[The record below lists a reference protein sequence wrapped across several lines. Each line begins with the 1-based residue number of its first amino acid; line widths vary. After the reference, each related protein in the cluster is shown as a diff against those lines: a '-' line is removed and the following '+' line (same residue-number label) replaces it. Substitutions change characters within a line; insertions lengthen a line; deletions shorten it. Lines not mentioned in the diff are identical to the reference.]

1 MSLEY
6 LLSMGAIFGP
16 NIILNGELW
25 RLITAMF
32 LHGGTTHIAM
42 NMLSLW
48 FVGRVAESW
57 FNRVSYISIYFISG
71 IAGGLI
77 SIYMHPTTV
86 GIGASG
92 AIFGI
97 FGALSGMVIVHR
109 KRMEKQFKAFMKEFG
124 IVLLLNLL
132 IGVVFESVDLSA
144 HIAGLIVGM
153 IGGGMVAKSPKM
165 IWIYT
170 VVMIFIMILFYKY
183 LYSYLYPIYISLANV
198 QF

>member
-1 MSLEY
+1 
-6 LLSMGAIFGP
+6 
-16 NIILNGELW
+16 
-25 RLITAMF
+25 
-32 LHGGTTHIAM
+32 
-42 NMLSLW
+42 
-48 FVGRVAESW
+48 
-57 FNRVSYISIYFISG
+57 
-71 IAGGLI
+71 
-77 SIYMHPTTV
+77 MHPTTV